1 MKVFITGSNGQLGS
15 DLMQELNRRGHEC
28 VGSGRMRSV
37 RHCGSAQENH
47 YVPLDITD
55 SSKLK
60 KVLWEIKPDAV
71 IHCAAWTAVDAAE
84 EIDNIPKVYAVNA
97 TATRNIAETCRELN
111 CKLIYPSTDYV
122 FDGSGSIPWQPECKK
137 YNPLNHY
144 GKSKLM
150 GELAV
155 SNTLEKYFIVR
166 IEWAYGMNGMNFVKT
181 MLNLSKSS
189 DRVFVVNDQI
199 GIPTFTF
206 DLARLFVDMLETE
219 KYGYYHATN
228 TGRFISWYDFACE
241 IYRLANV
248 QMEVIPVSSESYKK
262 SKAKRPLNS
271 RLNIEKLTAMGFETL
286 PSWGDA
292 IARYIGR
299 I

>member
-1 MKVFITGSNGQLGS
+1 MKVFITGANGQLGF

-28 VGSGRMRSV
+28 IGSRHV
-37 RHCGSAQENH
+37 RAVHHCGSVQENL

-55 SSKLK
+55 SLNLK
-60 KVLWEIKPDAV
+60 KILWEIKPDAV

-84 EIDNIPKVYAVNA
+84 DVDNIPRVYDVNA
-97 TATRNIAETCRELN
+97 IATQNIAEICGELN

-122 FDGSGSIPWQPECKK
+122 FDGSGSIPWQPECKR

-150 GELAV
+150 GELAI
-155 SNTLEKYFIVR
+155 SNTLEKYYIVR
-166 IEWAYGMNGMNFVKT
+166 IEWAYGTNGKNFVKT
-181 MLNLSKSS
+181 MLELSKSN

-206 DLARLFVDMLETE
+206 DLARLFVDMLETD

-228 TGRFISWYDFACE
+228 TGKFISWYDFACE
-241 IYRLANV
+241 IFKIANIR
-248 QMEVIPVSSESYKK
+248 MEVIPVSSETYRK
-262 SKAKRPLNS
+262 SKARRPLNS
-271 RLNIEKLTAMGFETL
+271 RLNIEKLSAMGFETL
-286 PSWGDA
+286 PSWGNA